1 MFRHGTIFD
10 IFENEKVNAD
20 TLLEGMF
27 GQTAGIGSTSISRS
41 NNINI
46 TEKAN
51 GNDAYVKNL
60 DTPSK
65 KVIKV
70 VDFEKEKKSE
80 DKNLDKKIKIKT
92 F

>member
-1 MFRHGTIFD
+1 
-10 IFENEKVNAD
+10 
-20 TLLEGMF
+20 MF
-27 GQTAGIGSTSISRS
+27 GQTAGIGSTNISRS
-41 NNINI
+41 NNTKV